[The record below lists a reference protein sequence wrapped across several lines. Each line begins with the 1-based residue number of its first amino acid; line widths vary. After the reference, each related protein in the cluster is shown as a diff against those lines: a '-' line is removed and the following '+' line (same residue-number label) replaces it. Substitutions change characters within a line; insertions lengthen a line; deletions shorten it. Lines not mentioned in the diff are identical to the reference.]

1 MPAQVKCKLQLWRA
15 IRASGLDLEL
25 ATQRARAILEPARQ
39 TVPTDSGFYGQLI
52 EVAGDDIHL
61 ITRILV
67 SIRDQGAEYRKGS
80 YWLEPVLRRLG
91 LIPEPTPPPTVP
103 AVRTP
108 LQRFAHALG
117 PGVSRVE
124 GGRMPGLHGETVLWV
139 TVTLTQEGDVAEPVV
154 SSAVARLA
162 AAQGLP
168 ASRVWVFWER
178 EPA

>member
-1 MPAQVKCKLQLWRA
+1 MATNLDGAFLTLRASMRA

-80 YWLEPVLRRLG
+80 YWLEPVLRRTLG
-91 LIPEPTPPPTVP
+91 VPLFQEQLLRMAMAVAGLLWARSYSAFRFFRFVFVVLTIAISIASAGFCALRSATPP
-103 AVRTP
+103 RTT
-108 LQRFAHALG
+108 R
-117 PGVSRVE
+117 SR
-124 GGRMPGLHGETVLWV
+124 R
-139 TVTLTQEGDVAEPVV
+139 
-154 SSAVARLA
+154 S
-162 AAQGLP
+162 
-168 ASRVWVFWER
+168 
-178 EPA
+178 